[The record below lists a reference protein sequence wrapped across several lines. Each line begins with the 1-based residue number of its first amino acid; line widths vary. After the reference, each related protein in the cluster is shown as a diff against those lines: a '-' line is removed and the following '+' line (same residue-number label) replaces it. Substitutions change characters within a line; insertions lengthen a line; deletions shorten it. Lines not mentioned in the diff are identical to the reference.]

1 MTDFKK
7 SLRDKKGHVT
17 ILSVFFVVALFLVVA
32 THYGTKTLSAV
43 RAYVAGEGQWT
54 KAQKEAASL
63 LVQYSVEQEPD
74 LYTRFQE
81 ALDLHRGFK
90 RARQTLTSDN
100 PDYDLAYEGFQMAD
114 IHPEDIE
121 LLIWLTQF
129 HDDISYLEEA
139 VDIWREGDQL
149 IAELDKIGREIQEVV
164 QAGQMNQEL
173 RSQYIRDI
181 ASLDRRLTNF
191 ETSFSSTMGEA
202 ARWIQGII
210 FWSTV
215 GLGAIVIVIGY
226 IITRRFLRGIN
237 DLNTQLVKSESKFK
251 KVLQNSRDI
260 IYQMDF
266 DSQNYEYLS
275 PAVESMLGYTPE
287 ELMEKGPS
295 FILDRI
301 HPEDLKRI
309 EQEVNEM
316 KGKGVEDHF
325 AKETKYRIKTK
336 EGNYIW
342 VNNRR
347 RLLKDENGNPVAF
360 VGSIRDI
367 SEQEKQETK
376 IRQSLKEKQTLLA
389 EIHHRVKNNLAII
402 SGLMHLQQAEADEQ
416 VRPILEDMQSRIQSI
431 AMIHEKLYQTD
442 SFSEIDMKEYV
453 EDFTQMVESTY
464 GSKQQE
470 VEMKEN
476 LESFT
481 LDITKA
487 VPLGL
492 ILNELLNN
500 AYKHGFPDSKSVGEL
515 RIKMERQNGTAML
528 QVTDNGAGL
537 PDDFSFDN
545 KQSLGITLVKTLTD
559 QLGGEVEVVPGAH
572 TTFQVTFPITS

>member
-7 SLRDKKGHVT
+7 ILREKKGQIT

-43 RAYVAGEGQWT
+43 RAYVASEGQWT
-54 KAQKEAASL
+54 KAQKEATSL
-63 LVQYSVEQEPD
+63 LVQYTVEQQPE
-74 LYTRFQE
+74 LYTQFQE
-81 ALDLHRGFK
+81 ALNLHKGYK
-90 RARQTLTSDN
+90 RARETLTSQN
-100 PDYDLAYEGFQMAD
+100 PDPDLAYKGFQRSNL
-114 IHPEDIE
+114 HPEDIE
-121 LLIWLTQF
+121 LLIWVTQF
-129 HDDISYLEEA
+129 HDKISYLEEA
-139 VDIWREGDQL
+139 VDIWAQGDQQ
-149 IAELDKIGREIQEVV
+149 ITELDKLGQDIQKVV
-164 QAGQMNQEL
+164 QAGQMDPEL
-173 RSQYIRDI
+173 RSQSIRDI
-181 ASLDRRLTNF
+181 TSLDRRLTDL
-191 ETSFSSTMGEA
+191 ETSFSATMGAA
-202 ARWIQGII
+202 ARWVQDII

-215 GLGAIVIVIGY
+215 GLGVLVIITGY
-226 IITRRFLRGIN
+226 IITRKFFQGIN
-237 DLNTQLVKSESKFK
+237 DLNRQLVKSESKFK

-266 DSQNYEYLS
+266 DSQNYKYLS

-287 ELMEKGPS
+287 ELVEKGPS

-301 HPEDLKRI
+301 HPEDLTRI
-309 EQEVNEM
+309 EREVDEM

-347 RLLKDENGNPVAF
+347 RLLRDEDGKPVAF

-367 SEQEKQETK
+367 SEQEKHEAK
-376 IRQSLKEKQTLLA
+376 IRQSLKEKRTLLA

-402 SGLMHLQQAEADEQ
+402 SGLMHLQQADADEQ
-416 VRPILEDMQSRIQSI
+416 VRPILEDMQARIQSI

-453 EDFTQMVESTY
+453 KEFTQMVESTY
-464 GSKQQE
+464 GSEQQE

-500 AYKHGFPDSKSVGEL
+500 AYKHGFPDSGSVGEL
-515 RIKMERQNGTAML
+515 RITMEKQNGTAMM
-528 QVTDNGAGL
+528 QVADNGTGL
-537 PDDFSFDN
+537 PDDFSFEN
-545 KQSLGITLVKTLTD
+545 QQSLGISLIKTLTD
-559 QLGGEVEVVPGAH
+559 QLDGRVEVVPGAN

>member
-7 SLRDKKGHVT
+7 NLRDKKGQIT
-17 ILSVFFVVALFLVVA
+17 ILSVFFVVALFLIVA
-32 THYGTKTLSAV
+32 AHYGTKTLSAV
-43 RAYVAGEGQWT
+43 RAYVAAEGQWT
-54 KAQKEAASL
+54 KAQKEATSL
-63 LVQYSVEQEPD
+63 LVQYSFEQEPE
-74 LYTRFQE
+74 LYNRFQE
-81 ALDLHRGFK
+81 ALDLHKGFK
-90 RARQTLTSDN
+90 RVRQTLISEN
-100 PDYDLAYEGFQMAD
+100 PDHDLAHKELQRAD
-114 IHPEDIE
+114 FNPEDIE
-121 LLIWLTQF
+121 LLIWLAHF
-129 HDDISYLEEA
+129 HNEISYLKEVVE
-139 VDIWREGDQL
+139 IWTQGNQL
-149 IAELDKIGREIQEVV
+149 IAELDDLGRRIQEVV
-164 QAGQMNQEL
+164 QAGQMDPEL
-173 RSQYIRDI
+173 RSQSIRYIT
-181 ASLDRRLTNF
+181 SLDRRLTDL
-191 ETSFSSTMGEA
+191 ETSFSATMGEA
-202 ARWIQGII
+202 ARWIQNII

-215 GLGAIVIVIGY
+215 GLGILVIITGY
-226 IITRRFLRGIN
+226 IITRKFFRGIN
-237 DLNTQLVKSESKFK
+237 DLNRQLVKSESKFK

-287 ELMEKGPS
+287 ELVEKGPS

-347 RLLKDENGNPVAF
+347 RLLRDEDGKPVAF

-367 SEQEKQETK
+367 SEQEKHEAK

-402 SGLMHLQQAEADEQ
+402 SGLMHLQQADADEQ
-416 VRPILEDMQSRIQSI
+416 VRPILEDMQSRIKSI

-442 SFSEIDMKEYV
+442 SFSEVDMKEYV

-464 GSKQQE
+464 GSEQQE
-470 VEMKEN
+470 ITMKEN

-481 LDITKA
+481 LDITRA

-515 RIKMERQNGTAML
+515 RITMEKQNGTAMMR
-528 QVTDNGAGL
+528 VADNGTGL
-537 PDDFSFDN
+537 PDDFSFD
-545 KQSLGITLVKTLTD
+545 KQQSLGITLVKTLTD
-559 QLGGEVEVVPGAH
+559 QLNGKVEVVPGAN
-572 TTFQVTFPITS
+572 TTFQVTFPVTS